1 MMVQTAP
8 EQEPCFVIT
17 MKEHMDLCGQLAR
30 AYGND
35 RFESLHPY
43 DEVLYVVD
51 NHDRGWDDYD
61 SNPGIDPATRLPYLM
76 SRTPAVESVKT
87 NRGSPDFNE
96 AHHPYCGLL
105 SSMHTW
111 GLYNRRYGFTQFV
124 VRTRNTVSIQVADPN
139 RPMVDKMLA
148 DEIERQARLKQ
159 ALAARDVTRP
169 WLDDKRVFQNY
180 KQLTFFDTLSLYF
193 HLYHAT
199 ERGDEVYVHVPM
211 TAESDTNVTVKKIS
225 DQVYSLDPFPFTGD
239 TLTLT
244 CRGRYARPFADD
256 SAADKV
262 GAALAGM
269 PTDTQV
275 YRLVPTR

>member
-8 EQEPCFVIT
+8 EQEPNFVIT
-17 MKEHMDLCGQLAR
+17 MKEHMALCGQLVR

-35 RFESLHPY
+35 RFAHPDPY
-43 DEVLYVVD
+43 EEVLYVVD

-61 SNPGIDPATRLPYLM
+61 RNPGIDPSTHLPYLM
-76 SRTPAVESVKT
+76 SGTPAADAIKT

-148 DEIERQARLKQ
+148 DELDRQGRLKQ
-159 ALAARDVTRP
+159 MLAGNEVTRP
-169 WLDDKRVFQNY
+169 WLDDKNVFQNY
-180 KQLTFFDTLSLYF
+180 KQLTFFDTLALYF
-193 HLYHAT
+193 HLRHAS
-199 ERGDEVYVHVPM
+199 ERGEEVYIHVPM
-211 TAESDTNVTVKKIS
+211 TAESDANVTVRKLS
-225 DQVYSLDPFPFTGD
+225 DEAYSLDPFPFAGD

-244 CRGRYARPFADD
+244 CRGRYVRPFANDFP
-256 SAADKV
+256 AEKV
-262 GAALAGM
+262 GAALANM
-269 PTDTQV
+269 PTDTQT
-275 YRLVPTR
+275 YRLVPAH

>member
-8 EQEPCFVIT
+8 EHEPHFVIT
-17 MKEHMDLCGQLAR
+17 MKEHMDFCGQLAR

-35 RFESLHPY
+35 RFESLNPY
-43 DEVLYVVD
+43 PEMLYVVD

-61 SNPGIDPATRLPYLM
+61 QNPGIDPGTGLPYLM

-148 DEIERQARLKQ
+148 DEVARQERLKNE
-159 ALAARDVTRP
+159 LARR
-169 WLDDKRVFQNY
+169 
-180 KQLTFFDTLSLYF
+180 
-193 HLYHAT
+193 HAT
-199 ERGDEVYVHVPM
+199 GRGSKRSACFR
-211 TAESDTNVTVKKIS
+211 TTSSSRFST
-225 DQVYSLDPFPFTGD
+225 LWRFTS
-239 TLTLT
+239 T
-244 CRGRYARPFADD
+244 
-256 SAADKV
+256 SI
-262 GAALAGM
+262 
-269 PTDTQV
+269 TQANEAKRSTST
-275 YRLVPTR
+275 YQ

>member
-8 EQEPCFVIT
+8 EREPHFVIT
-17 MKEHMDLCGQLAR
+17 MKEHLDLCGQLAR

-35 RFESLHPY
+35 RFESLRPY
-43 DEVLYVVD
+43 PEVLYVVD

-61 SNPGIDPATRLPYLM
+61 RNPGIDPSNGLPYLM
-76 SRTPAVESVKT
+76 SRTPALESVKT

-111 GLYNRRYGFTQFV
+111 GLYNKRYGFTQFV

-148 DEIERQARLKQ
+148 DEVARQGRLK
-159 ALAARDVTRP
+159 AELAKNEATRP
-169 WLDDKRVFQNY
+169 WVEENRVFQNY

-193 HLYHAT
+193 HLYHAS
-199 ERGDEVYVHVPM
+199 ERGEEVYIHVPM
-211 TAESDTNVTVKKIS
+211 TADSDSNVTVKKVS
-225 DQVYSLDPFPFTGD
+225 DQVYSLDPFPFAGD
-239 TLTLT
+239 TLKLT
-244 CRGRYARPFADD
+244 CRGRYARPFANDFP
-256 SAADKV
+256 ADKV
-262 GAALAGM
+262 GAALASM
-269 PTDTQV
+269 PTDTQT
-275 YRLVPTR
+275 YQLVPAR

>member
-8 EQEPCFVIT
+8 EREPHFVST

-35 RFESLHPY
+35 RFESPRPHA
-43 DEVLYVVD
+43 EVLYVVD

-61 SNPGIDPATRLPYLM
+61 RNPGIDPSNGLPYLM

-96 AHHPYCGLL
+96 AHHPYCGLI

-111 GLYNRRYGFTQFV
+111 GLFNKRYGFTQFV
-124 VRTRNTVSIQVADPN
+124 VRTRNTVSVQVADPN

-148 DEIERQARLKQ
+148 NEVARQGRLK
-159 ALAARDVTRP
+159 AELAKNETTRP
-169 WLDDKRVFQNY
+169 WLEERHLFQNY

-193 HLYHAT
+193 HLYHAS
-199 ERGDEVYVHVPM
+199 ERRDETYIHVPM
-211 TAESDTNVTVKKIS
+211 TAESDSDVAVKKIS
-225 DQVYSLDPFPFTGD
+225 DQVYSLDPFPFAGD
-239 TLTLT
+239 TLKLT
-244 CRGRYARPFADD
+244 CRGRYVRPFADD
-256 SAADKV
+256 VPADKV
-262 GAALAGM
+262 GATLASM
-269 PTDTQV
+269 PADTQT
-275 YRLVPTR
+275 YQLVPAR